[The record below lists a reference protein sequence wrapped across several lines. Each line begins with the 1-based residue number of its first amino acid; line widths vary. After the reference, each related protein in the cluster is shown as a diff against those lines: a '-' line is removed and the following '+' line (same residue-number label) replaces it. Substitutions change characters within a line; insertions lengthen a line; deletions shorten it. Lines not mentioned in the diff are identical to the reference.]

1 MRKTQA
7 RKVKKFPQYKEPINI
22 LKEVQKKKKR
32 FKLNR
37 NQEIINPNR
46 KTRKMKRT
54 DNIKC

>member
-32 FKLNR
+32 GSNSIEIKKL
-37 NQEIINPNR
+37 
-46 KTRKMKRT
+46 
-54 DNIKC
+54 